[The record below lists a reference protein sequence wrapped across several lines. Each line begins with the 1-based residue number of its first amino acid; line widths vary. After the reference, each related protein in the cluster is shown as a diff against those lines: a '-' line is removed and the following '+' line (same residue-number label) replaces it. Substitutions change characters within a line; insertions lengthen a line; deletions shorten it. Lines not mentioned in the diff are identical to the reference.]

1 MIQSLPKTVGI
12 NIDQMIILD
21 SLRKQRN
28 VADYSGDQVTNTTME
43 ECLNQAEA
51 LLKEVTSWLNSEH
64 PELT

>member
-28 VADYSGDQVTNTTME
+28 VADYSGDLVTNTTME